1 MAKGGSDVD
10 LLDFIML
17 PLAGVGT
24 LAYVCR
30 LDALRVGQH
39 SLVVIAMHI
48 ALGAACI
55 LAGYHAFSGVTDP
68 MDVAAVVGALCWIKL
83 SMPTWGKGSVPRQ
96 FETKPGE
103 LHEARR

>member
-1 MAKGGSDVD
+1 MD
-10 LLDFIML
+10 LIDFIML
-17 PLAGVGT
+17 PLAAGGA

-55 LAGYHAFSGVTDP
+55 LAGYHAWTGDTAPIDI
-68 MDVAAVVGALCWIKL
+68 AAVIGALAWIRL
-83 SMPTWGKGSVPRQ
+83 SLHTWSKGKVPRQ
-96 FETKPGE
+96 FETAPAP
-103 LHEARR
+103 LDEAQQ

>member
-1 MAKGGSDVD
+1 VD
-10 LLDFIML
+10 LIDFVML
-17 PLAGVGT
+17 PLAAIGT

-30 LDALRVGQH
+30 LDVLRVGKH

-55 LAGYHAFSGVTDP
+55 LAGYHAATGATDP
-68 MDVAAVVGALCWIKL
+68 MDVAALVGALCWIRL